1 MVKAWLEKTV
11 REPDPTEGHRWLCLV
26 SQWTRSVTLWFG
38 SPNPGWK
45 NKTKPKKQPRTLL
58 CFCFFKGIGLLPPA
72 LFFLP
77 WTRVYNSSWLLD
89 RWSRWDVQEIHSR
102 ASCLDLVG
110 EAQGLCLPS
119 SILTGSTFHVSWKH
133 FIRKGE
139 KKKKSQ
145 TTTKGKR
152 KRATSEHSPA
162 PVRQIIVFLPWNK
175 CKGTGQAKHS
185 VLMVSH
191 CSTSQPHPLPFS
203 V

>member
-11 REPDPTEGHRWLCLV
+11 REPDPTEGHRRLCLV

-102 ASCLDLVG
+102 ASCLDLAG

-139 KKKKSQ
+139 KKKKPNNH
-145 TTTKGKR
+145 KGK
-152 KRATSEHSPA
+152 KKKSNIWTFPCPSKTDYLIP
-162 PVRQIIVFLPWNK
+162 
-175 CKGTGQAKHS
+175 
-185 VLMVSH
+185 
-191 CSTSQPHPLPFS
+191 PLK
-203 V
+203 